1 MSLCGTR
8 QQSAVVDATERKKPQ
23 TRRVSLVS
31 VSVLLIS
38 FVYSPPPH
46 FQTLRYR
53 ICSVQAPSQI
63 E

>member
-38 FVYSPPPH
+38 FVYSPPP
-46 FQTLRYR
+46 TLSD
-53 ICSVQAPSQI
+53 IKV
-63 E
+63 